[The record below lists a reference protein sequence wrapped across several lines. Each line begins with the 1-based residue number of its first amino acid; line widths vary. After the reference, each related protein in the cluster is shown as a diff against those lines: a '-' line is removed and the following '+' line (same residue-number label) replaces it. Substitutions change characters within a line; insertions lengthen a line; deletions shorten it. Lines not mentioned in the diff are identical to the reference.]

1 MQRTALAV
9 LAILGCAVTV
19 PAASSRALTSSI
31 PAASLETLA
40 LNSSIGDVEITAVED
55 AQDVTIEVQLT
66 PRRGGFF
73 SSKKQAER
81 EVEEASLSAETQG
94 SRLDLHIAPQAD
106 GDRRFEEDWR
116 IELPRHVAVV
126 ITHGV
131 GDVVIANTE
140 ARIEIESGVGD
151 VRLEVRGGDIAV
163 DLGVGTAAV
172 RAPAEPYA
180 SARGAGGV
188 GDATI
193 EVGGETISGSG
204 FLGKSATWK
213 GSGSHRINV
222 SVGVGDAVITLD

>member
-1 MQRTALAV
+1 MQRKALAL
-9 LAILGCAVTV
+9 LAILGCTTTVSAASSRTLTGSV
-19 PAASSRALTSSI
+19 PAASI
-31 PAASLETLA
+31 EVLA
-40 LNSSIGDVEITAVED
+40 LNSSIGDVEITAVEG

-81 EVEEASLSAETQG
+81 EVQEASLSAEAED
-94 SRLDLHIAPQAD
+94 SRLDLQIAPEAD

-131 GDVVIANTE
+131 GDIVVANTE
-140 ARIEIESGVGD
+140 ARIEIDSGVGD
-151 VRLEVRGGDIAV
+151 IKLEIHGGDIAV

-213 GSGSHRINV
+213 GSGRHRINV